1 MLYLHHESTLYGAG
15 ERVRTV
21 DLNLGKVAL
30 YQLSYARMREIP
42 TTGRAADFS
51 HSPIPVKGILD
62 FLKIQ
67 ALSAAVGHF
76 RPCGP

>member
-42 TTGRAADFS
+42 IPGRVEDFS
-51 HSPIPVKGILD
+51 S
-62 FLKIQ
+62 
-67 ALSAAVGHF
+67 
-76 RPCGP
+76 R